1 MEWVHNYA
9 ALNDNIILT
18 AFVVAIPIFFLIWA
32 LAIKRMKGHAAA
44 TIALVLAIIIVILVY
59 KMPVSTALSAALLG
73 ITNGLFPIGW
83 IILGA
88 VFLYNLTVKSG
99 KFDIIKASISS
110 LSEDRRIQ
118 ALLIAFSFSAFLEG
132 VSGQGAPVA
141 IAAAMLIGLGFDPL
155 KAAIICLVANVPPVP
170 FGPVGTP
177 TIMLS
182 TVTEIDV
189 LKITQAVGGQVT
201 IISIIV
207 PIFMLLVMVGW
218 KQTMEV
224 LPAALVTGISFAIP
238 YFIIT
243 KFVGPEL
250 PSIISAVISLISLTV
265 FLRFW
270 KPKTIYR
277 FEYEQ
282 EVAATIDVPFTKTPK
297 YSGKEIVVAWSPF
310 IILMV
315 VMFVWSTPGFKG
327 SITNLKW
334 FALVE
339 NWPGLGNVFKAAP
352 IVAEPTLYAASYKW
366 DFILAAGSA
375 IMLTAIITLFVLRI
389 KLSTAVQVLG
399 QTANQLKFT
408 FVSIAAILGFAYV
421 ANYSGLSFT
430 LGLAFIETGEL
441 FVIFSPIIG
450 WLGVFLTGSVTNSA
464 ALFGKMQQVTA
475 TYLELNPLL
484 TVAANHTGAIMG
496 KLISPQSIAVAAGAV
511 GLVGKE
517 SEIFRKTIKY
527 SLMLLGIVI
536 IITLVQA
543 YIFPYTLPKV

>member
-1 MEWVHNYA
+1 MEWFHNYA
-9 ALNDNIILT
+9 ALNDHIVLT
-18 AFVVAIPIFFLIWA
+18 ALVVAIPIFFLIWA
-32 LAIKRMKGHAAA
+32 LTIKKMKGHIAASL
-44 TIALVLAIIIVILVY
+44 TLVLAIIIVVLVY
-59 KMPVSTALSAALLG
+59 QMPVSKAVSAALLG

-83 IILGA
+83 IILAA

-118 ALLIAFSFSAFLEG
+118 VLLIAFSFSAFLEG
-132 VSGQGAPVA
+132 VAGQGAPVA

-155 KAAIICLVANVPPVP
+155 KAAIICLIANVPPVP

-189 LKITQAVGGQVT
+189 LKITQSVGAQVT
-201 IISIIV
+201 IISIII
-207 PIFMLLVMVGW
+207 PIFMMLVMVGW
-218 KQTMEV
+218 KKTVEV
-224 LPAALVTGISFAIP
+224 LPAVLVTGVSFAIP
-238 YFIIT
+238 YFLIT
-243 KFVGPEL
+243 QFVGPEL
-250 PSIISAVISLISLTV
+250 PSIISSIISLISLAV

-277 FEYEQ
+277 FENDKED
-282 EVAATIDVPFTKTPK
+282 AASNAKK
-297 YSGKEIVVAWSPF
+297 YSAKEIMVAWSPF

-315 VMFVWSTPGFKG
+315 VMFIWSTPGFKG
-327 SITNLKW
+327 LINDLEW
-334 FALVE
+334 FVLLE
-339 NWPGLGNVFKAAP
+339 TWPGLDNVFQAAP
-352 IVAEPTLYAASYKW
+352 IVTEPALYTANYKW
-366 DFILAAGSA
+366 EFISAAGSA

-389 KLSTAVQVLG
+389 KPRTAIKVLG

-408 FVSIAAILGFAYV
+408 FVSISAILGFAYV

-430 LGLAFIETGEL
+430 LGLAFIETGKL
-441 FVIFSPIIG
+441 FTIFSPIIG

-464 ALFGKMQQVTA
+464 ALFGKMQQITA

-496 KLISPQSIAVAAGAV
+496 KLISPQSIAVAAGAA
-511 GLVGKE
+511 GLAGRE
-517 SEIFRKTIKY
+517 SEIFRKTMKY

-536 IITLVQA
+536 IIILTQA
-543 YIFPYTLPKV
+543 YLFPGTLPEI